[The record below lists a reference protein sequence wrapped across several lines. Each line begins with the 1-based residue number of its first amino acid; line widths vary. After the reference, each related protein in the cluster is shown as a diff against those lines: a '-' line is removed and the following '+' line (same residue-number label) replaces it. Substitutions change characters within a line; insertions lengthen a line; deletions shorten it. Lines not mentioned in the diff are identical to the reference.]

1 MESVTTILEKLPQL
15 NDNFAITM
23 LLAPIWAVAFYAY
36 IQHVRSVSRRAKL
49 RSKSRRTRDW

>member
-1 MESVTTILEKLPQL
+1 METILEKLPQL

-23 LLAPIWAVAFYAY
+23 LLAPIWTVAFFAY
-36 IQHVRSVSRRAKL
+36 VQHVRSVSRRAKL